1 MGRKGRSV
9 RNNKNV
15 YTEPDEVVNAPH
27 SFVIHKGL
35 PGGSTLELTKDFR
48 KVMEPFTASS
58 LKERKKNT
66 IKDFVAVAGVLHV
79 SHLSIFSRTELGMYL
94 KITRL
99 PRGPTLTFK
108 IHNFTLARDVVSSLR
123 KQMVVEEAFKHS
135 PLVILNS
142 FSGEGLQMKM
152 MASMFQNMFPTIN
165 LTNVDLNSIRRC
177 VMLNYNPATKLIDFR
192 HYNVKVAP
200 VGISKGVKKVVQ
212 GKVPNLAKCDD
223 IADYFSKTAVMS
235 ESEAEDDPTNHVT
248 ISQKMI
254 SRGNIESGNSA
265 IRLSELGPRLTLQLM
280 KIEDGLL
287 DGEVLYHDLI
297 HKSEVEILEIQKKRE
312 MKRKLKER
320 LKKTQLDNMKAKEE
334 RKKEHKEKSLK
345 GMKKETEN
353 EVQMKKHSKE
363 SNEETKI
370 PDDDDRQ
377 YYKAEVGE
385 DPDAGLFSSRP
396 SGSKRPATSYH
407 VKSKKPRLDRNQN
420 KDPRRRDFKDKS
432 RGKGRKG
439 VDKTNSVNKD
449 KRPIGGKMANRKKS
463 R

>member
-152 MASMFQNMFPTIN
+152 IASM
-165 LTNVDLNSIRRC
+165 RC

-192 HYNVKVAP
+192 HYNIKVAP
-200 VGISKGVKKVVQ
+200 VGNSKGVKKVVQ
-212 GKVPNLAKCDD
+212 GKVPNLSKCDD
-223 IADYFSKTAVMS
+223 IADYFSK
-235 ESEAEDDPTNHVT
+235 
-248 ISQKMI
+248 
-254 SRGNIESGNSA
+254 
-265 IRLSELGPRLTLQLM
+265 
-280 KIEDGLL
+280 
-287 DGEVLYHDLI
+287 
-297 HKSEVEILEIQKKRE
+297 
-312 MKRKLKER
+312 
-320 LKKTQLDNMKAKEE
+320 
-334 RKKEHKEKSLK
+334 
-345 GMKKETEN
+345 
-353 EVQMKKHSKE
+353 
-363 SNEETKI
+363 
-370 PDDDDRQ
+370 
-377 YYKAEVGE
+377 
-385 DPDAGLFSSRP
+385 
-396 SGSKRPATSYH
+396 
-407 VKSKKPRLDRNQN
+407 
-420 KDPRRRDFKDKS
+420 
-432 RGKGRKG
+432 
-439 VDKTNSVNKD
+439 
-449 KRPIGGKMANRKKS
+449 
-463 R
+463 